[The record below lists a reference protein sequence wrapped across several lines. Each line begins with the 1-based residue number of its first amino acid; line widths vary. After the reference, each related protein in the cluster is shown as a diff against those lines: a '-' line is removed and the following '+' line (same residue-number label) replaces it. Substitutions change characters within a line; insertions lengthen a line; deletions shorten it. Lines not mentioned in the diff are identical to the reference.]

1 MLGHRDRARRCVAPI
16 RQEYARLRGHSA
28 GALIHALLKT
38 VPYFVGPLFPDFPQ
52 TRFKKDGP
60 TPAAAAWLDVA
71 VSRAEF
77 VRALCIGLTSAVERI
92 ADLGRTSREVR
103 KSANKR
109 HQCASLDH
117 LVGAAE
123 QRKPALCQRTSV
135 SGWMIVN
142 LQD

>member
-1 MLGHRDRARRCVAPI
+1 MKMARSGIATARGVAWHPI
-16 RQEYARLRGHSA
+16 RQEYARPPGHSA

-77 VRALCIGLTSAVERI
+77 VRAFCIGLTSAVERI
-92 ADLGRTSREVR
+92 ADLGRTSRDVR
-103 KSANKR
+103 KVPISDINVLHSITSSAPPSSESR
-109 HQCASLDH
+109 PCANARASRA
-117 LVGAAE
+117 G
-123 QRKPALCQRTSV
+123 
-135 SGWMIVN
+135 
-142 LQD
+142 